1 MNLITNYFIFKF
13 YVNIS
18 IMIITY
24 QGLEFFKVQ
33 FGDTVLAFNPISKDS
48 KFKNSRFFA
57 DVALISANHPD
68 FNGVENLSYSGK
80 EPFVISGP
88 GEYEIKGVFI
98 KGFASKSNYGGKE
111 RINTVYSV
119 ALEGMNLFFLGAI
132 GEPDVK
138 EAKEAIDGIDILF
151 VPIDGDGV
159 LGASEAYKF
168 AVSLEPKIIIPMH
181 YGGDIG
187 KNALKVFLKEAG
199 AEGAEQMDKLT
210 LKKKDIEGKEAEV
223 MVIAST
229 L

>member
-1 MNLITNYFIFKF
+1 
-13 YVNIS
+13 
-18 IMIITY
+18 MIITY
-24 QGLEFFKVQ
+24 QGIEFFKVQ

-68 FNGVENLSYSGK
+68 FNGAENLSYSGK
-80 EPFVISGP
+80 EPFIISGP
-88 GEYEIKGVFI
+88 GEYEVKGVFI

-119 ALEGMNLFFLGAI
+119 TLEGMNLFFLGAI

-138 EAKEAIDGIDILF
+138 GAKEAIDGIDVLF
-151 VPIDGDGV
+151 VPIGGG
-159 LGASEAYKF
+159 GALDATTAYKF

-181 YGGDIG
+181 YGENFD
-187 KNALKVFLKEAG
+187 KNALKIFLKEAG
-199 AEGAEQMDKLT
+199 AEESGHLDKLT
-210 LKKKDIEGKEAEV
+210 LKKKDLEGKEAEV
-223 MVIAST
+223 MVLEAS